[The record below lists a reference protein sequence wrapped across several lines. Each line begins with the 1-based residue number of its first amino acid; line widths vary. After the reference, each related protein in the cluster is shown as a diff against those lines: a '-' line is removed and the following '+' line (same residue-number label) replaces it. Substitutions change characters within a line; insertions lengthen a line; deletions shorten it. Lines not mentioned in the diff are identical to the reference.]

1 MGSAVNRAARLLCPA
16 KPGQILAE
24 APVMESVLMQWLSA
38 GRQMPLDTVKA
49 RGSAFLDSGAPFS
62 PAASPDASVNMSRN
76 KSAPNVMLRLKSGK
90 AELQRLSSNAAVA
103 SDSME
108 AGSLSHTMLL
118 PTLQTPPGMGRTV
131 SKQGVHFAAGVA
143 QASKSPMGLPWGGKA
158 PPRKSV
164 DGVDYDDDE
173 LETPEASE
181 SCCQPFAADSPLA
194 VSNCHMLQFLA
205 DLDPQHARRDAG
217 LVKQTSMGS
226 GNSGATQGSA
236 QSPPKASS
244 RFADVVARA
253 VGDQK
258 AGGES
263 STGQICVEARSA
275 DPRQKGLL

>member
-1 MGSAVNRAARLLCPA
+1 
-16 KPGQILAE
+16 
-24 APVMESVLMQWLSA
+24 
-38 GRQMPLDTVKA
+38 
-49 RGSAFLDSGAPFS
+49 
-62 PAASPDASVNMSRN
+62 
-76 KSAPNVMLRLKSGK
+76 
-90 AELQRLSSNAAVA
+90 
-103 SDSME
+103 
-108 AGSLSHTMLL
+108 
-118 PTLQTPPGMGRTV
+118 
-131 SKQGVHFAAGVA
+131 VHFAAGVA

-173 LETPEASE
+173 LETLEASE